1 MIKSKIEFGLIA
13 ETKNRLFISWKG
25 IKQVGIKFQRE
36 RGNWL
41 GDLMVYT
48 NANSQQSYKETT
60 HSLSNHNRSSYRT
73 QKLSLSLQ
81 TIRQNENYFSVILQN
96 TSN

>member
-1 MIKSKIEFGLIA
+1 MIKSKIDFGLIA

-25 IKQVGIKFQRE
+25 IKQVSIKFQME
-36 RGNWL
+36 RSNWL

-60 HSLSNHNRSSYRT
+60 YILSAI
-73 QKLSLSLQ
+73 
-81 TIRQNENYFSVILQN
+81 TIEVPIKHRNCLCLCKPSGKMKIISQ
-96 TSN
+96 